1 MHDITRYEVNEHGEL
16 PLTHGRYCRWEDV
29 EDLLIQLYKKI
40 DNLED
45 EVDNGSATYQEGYD
59 DGYAD
64 AREEFEDEWLGQYK
78 NQF

>member
-1 MHDITRYEVNEHGEL
+1 MVSFLLHMDAM
-16 PLTHGRYCRWEDV
+16 CKWEDV
-29 EDLLIQLYKKI
+29 EEFLRELYKKI

-78 NQF
+78 N

>member
-1 MHDITRYEVNEHGEL
+1 
-16 PLTHGRYCRWEDV
+16 V
-29 EDLLIQLYKKI
+29 EDLLIGLSEKI

-64 AREEFEDEWLGQYK
+64 AEEECDCE
-78 NQF
+78 